1 MEGNTQLMRV
11 IREMRSEI
19 NKLER
24 ENRALRVELKFSGQ
38 RAANWEEGAR
48 GERGHGEA
56 RSLTDSGEERV
67 TSPVGLRRNV
77 SASSALALQEQ
88 KGNSMIVRRY
98 SISSSVQSFS
108 GHKHHKAEKRQ
119 PSNRILEVQGI
130 VKPPA
135 GSSVMQLTNEEEKGS
150 AKIPADCFSS
160 NNSSKR
166 RSFQEH
172 VYKCSA
178 LAGCLQRLTKTVF
191 QVTGLLFRKEMEAMT
206 QPVRSLY
213 TMLKPFGNKYTTTKY
228 IFLQDPHTS
237 ITTFK

>member
-1 MEGNTQLMRV
+1 MEGNTQLIQV
-11 IREMRSEI
+11 IQEMHSEI

-38 RAANWEEGAR
+38 RATNREEGAR
-48 GERGHGEA
+48 GQGGNGEA

-67 TSPVGLRRNV
+67 TSPVALRRNV

-108 GHKHHKAEKRQ
+108 GHKHHKAEKRH

-135 GSSVMQLTNEEEKGS
+135 GSSVITNKEEKGS

-160 NNSSKR
+160 NNSSKK

-172 VYKCSA
+172 VYKCRGKVKAVRFLLPMDMSSYSENQ
-178 LAGCLQRLTKTVF
+178 GSFKCPQNQDTKQLSTIIE
-191 QVTGLLFRKEMEAMT
+191 KDM
-206 QPVRSLY
+206 
-213 TMLKPFGNKYTTTKY
+213 
-228 IFLQDPHTS
+228 
-237 ITTFK
+237 

>member
-1 MEGNTQLMRV
+1 MEGNTQLIQV
-11 IREMRSEI
+11 IQEMHSEI

-38 RAANWEEGAR
+38 RATNREEGAR
-48 GERGHGEA
+48 GQGGNGEA

-67 TSPVGLRRNV
+67 TSPVALRRNV

-88 KGNSMIVRRY
+88 KGNRMIVRRY

-108 GHKHHKAEKRQ
+108 GHKHHKAEKRH

-135 GSSVMQLTNEEEKGS
+135 GSSVITNEEEKGS

-160 NNSSKR
+160 NNSSKK

-172 VYKCSA
+172 VYKC
-178 LAGCLQRLTKTVF
+178 R
-191 QVTGLLFRKEMEAMT
+191 
-206 QPVRSLY
+206 
-213 TMLKPFGNKYTTTKY
+213 
-228 IFLQDPHTS
+228 
-237 ITTFK
+237 

>member
-1 MEGNTQLMRV
+1 MEGNTQLIQV
-11 IREMRSEI
+11 IQEMHSEI

-38 RAANWEEGAR
+38 RATNREEGAR
-48 GERGHGEA
+48 RQGGNGEA

-67 TSPVGLRRNV
+67 TSPVALRRNV

-88 KGNSMIVRRY
+88 KGNGMIVRRY

-108 GHKHHKAEKRQ
+108 GHKHHKAEKRH

-135 GSSVMQLTNEEEKGS
+135 GSSVITNEEEKGS
-150 AKIPADCFSS
+150 AKIPADCFFS
-160 NNSSKR
+160 NNSSKK

-172 VYKCSA
+172 VYKC
-178 LAGCLQRLTKTVF
+178 
-191 QVTGLLFRKEMEAMT
+191 
-206 QPVRSLY
+206 
-213 TMLKPFGNKYTTTKY
+213 
-228 IFLQDPHTS
+228 
-237 ITTFK
+237 

>member
-1 MEGNTQLMRV
+1 MEGNTQLIQV
-11 IREMRSEI
+11 IQEMHSEI

-38 RAANWEEGAR
+38 RATNREEGAR
-48 GERGHGEA
+48 GQGGNGEA

-67 TSPVGLRRNV
+67 TSPVALRRNV

-108 GHKHHKAEKRQ
+108 GHKHHKAEKRH

-135 GSSVMQLTNEEEKGS
+135 GSSVITNEEEKGS

-160 NNSSKR
+160 NNSSKK

-172 VYKCSA
+172 VYKCRGKVKAVRFLLPMDMSSYSENQ
-178 LAGCLQRLTKTVF
+178 GSFKCPQNQDTKQLSTIIE
-191 QVTGLLFRKEMEAMT
+191 KDM
-206 QPVRSLY
+206 
-213 TMLKPFGNKYTTTKY
+213 
-228 IFLQDPHTS
+228 
-237 ITTFK
+237 

>member
-11 IREMRSEI
+11 IQEMRSEI

-48 GERGHGEA
+48 GERGHGED
-56 RSLTDSGEERV
+56 RSLIDSGEERV
-67 TSPVGLRRNV
+67 TSPVALHRNV
-77 SASSALALQEQ
+77 SASSALALQQQ

-108 GHKHHKAEKRQ
+108 GHKHHKAEKRH

-135 GSSVMQLTNEEEKGS
+135 GSSVMQLTNEEDKRS

-172 VYKCSA
+172 VYKCRGKVKAVRFLLPMDMSSYSENQ
-178 LAGCLQRLTKTVF
+178 GSFNCSQNQDTKQLSTIIE
-191 QVTGLLFRKEMEAMT
+191 KDM
-206 QPVRSLY
+206 
-213 TMLKPFGNKYTTTKY
+213 
-228 IFLQDPHTS
+228 
-237 ITTFK
+237 

>member
-1 MEGNTQLMRV
+1 MERNTQLMRV

-38 RAANWEEGAR
+38 RAANWEEGAS
-48 GERGHGEA
+48 GEHGHEEA
-56 RSLTDSGEERV
+56 RSLTGSGEERV
-67 TSPVGLRRNV
+67 TSPVALRRNV

-88 KGNSMIVRRY
+88 KGMIVRRY

-108 GHKHHKAEKRQ
+108 GHKHHKAEKRH

-150 AKIPADCFSS
+150 AKIPANCFSS

-172 VYKCSA
+172 VYKC
-178 LAGCLQRLTKTVF
+178 K
-191 QVTGLLFRKEMEAMT
+191 
-206 QPVRSLY
+206 
-213 TMLKPFGNKYTTTKY
+213 
-228 IFLQDPHTS
+228 
-237 ITTFK
+237 

>member
-1 MEGNTQLMRV
+1 MEGNTQLIQV
-11 IREMRSEI
+11 IQEMHSEI

-38 RAANWEEGAR
+38 RATNREEGAR
-48 GERGHGEA
+48 GQGGNGEA

-67 TSPVGLRRNV
+67 TSPVALRRNV

-108 GHKHHKAEKRQ
+108 GHKHHKAEKRH

-135 GSSVMQLTNEEEKGS
+135 GSSVITNEEEKGS
-150 AKIPADCFSS
+150 AKIPVDCFSS
-160 NNSSKR
+160 NNSSKK

-172 VYKCSA
+172 VYKCRGKVKAVRFLLPMDMSSYSENQ
-178 LAGCLQRLTKTVF
+178 GSFKCPQNQDTKQLSTIIE
-191 QVTGLLFRKEMEAMT
+191 KDM
-206 QPVRSLY
+206 
-213 TMLKPFGNKYTTTKY
+213 
-228 IFLQDPHTS
+228 
-237 ITTFK
+237 